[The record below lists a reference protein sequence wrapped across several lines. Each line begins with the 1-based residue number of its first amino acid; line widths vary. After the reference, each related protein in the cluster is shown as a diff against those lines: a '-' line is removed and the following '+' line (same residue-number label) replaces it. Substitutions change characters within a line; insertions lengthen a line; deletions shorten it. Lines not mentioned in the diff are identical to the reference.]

1 MGTISFF
8 ENTALFDGGAIVL
21 MYPTKAVIKG
31 VSFDSNRA
39 IFGGAVSL
47 TSTTE
52 SSVEL
57 ELCRFESNNAS
68 RGGALYISG
77 EGQSFIRHS
86 GFYRNVAGENS
97 STRVPSVGISIK
109 FLPRTRSALYF

>member
-1 MGTISFF
+1 MGAIFF
-8 ENTALFDGGAIVL
+8 LENNALFDGGAIVL
-21 MYPTKAVIKG
+21 MYPINASMKG
-31 VSFDSNRA
+31 VSFESNRA

-47 TSTTE
+47 TTTTE

-57 ELCRFESNNAS
+57 ELCYFESNNAS

-86 GFYRNVAGENS
+86 RFYRNVAGENS
-97 STRVPSVGISIK
+97 LARVPSFGISIE
-109 FLPRTRSALYF
+109 FCCEN